1 MMKLNEPAGEFAEIE
16 RKIDLE
22 NQNTRSQIVFV
33 RAGGG
38 GFLFFCFWQLK
49 YI

>member
-1 MMKLNEPAGEFAEIE
+1 MMKLNEPAGEFAELE
-16 RKIDLE
+16 RNIDLE

-38 GFLFFCFWQLK
+38 FLFFCFWQLK